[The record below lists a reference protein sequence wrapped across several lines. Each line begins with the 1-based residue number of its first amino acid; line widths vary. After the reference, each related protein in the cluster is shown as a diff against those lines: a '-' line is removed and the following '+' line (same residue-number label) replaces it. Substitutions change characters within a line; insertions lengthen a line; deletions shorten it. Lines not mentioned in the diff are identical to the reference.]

1 VTNAFGRDND
11 YAAIV
16 SSVSSDTNQTLTFV
30 DADFD
35 VFTFS
40 WIGAGGT
47 NLRVREDYNYVPT
60 VLDQATQNPIT
71 SGRVYIENLA
81 GTQIH
86 NEAI

>member
-1 VTNAFGRDND
+1 MRLARDND

-16 SSVSSDTNQTLTFV
+16 SDSGTTSDTLTFV

-35 VFTFS
+35 TFTFS

-60 VLDQATQNPIT
+60 YSIRQHKIRSPVDGFTLRTLQERRYTT
-71 SGRVYIENLA
+71 RR
-81 GTQIH
+81 
-86 NEAI
+86 